1 MKPKILIAMITV
13 GNGHKA
19 PAEAIR
25 AGIEKLY
32 PNQYEIEVPDFT
44 NEVGDH
50 VLDKRHKAS
59 WDWMLAHPKITYA
72 GQKLLDNVVPAK
84 ITRATQKIT
93 LNEHAKNAAEYLK
106 EKDFDLLVATHFQNI
121 HALAIAKK
129 KANLNT
135 PLVGITTDPF
145 DANAMWAQPNVDE
158 MIVSSDIAKNKLIRH
173 GVAAEKISIFG
184 YPLGKQFIEIDK
196 SKAEAREE
204 LGLEPKQLT
213 ILQSAGGE
221 GIGGQLEG
229 FVEAVLEAD
238 LDIQYIIA
246 CGRNT
251 DLQNKLIE
259 KAKQYNG
266 KTKILAQGFINNMAT
281 WITASDLIL
290 GKAGAAST
298 FEPLAL
304 GRPIFHTSYASFNE
318 KTNIDWCLEQGI
330 GKYIP
335 EPRQLV
341 EVLQKYLANKS
352 ELSSLEEKIAA
363 LNIKPGTLDI
373 AKHLVETYLR
383 SKADN

>member
-1 MKPKILIAMITV
+1 MITV

-19 PAEAIR
+19 PAEAIA
-25 AGIEKLY
+25 AGIEMLY
-32 PNQYEIEVPDFT
+32 PDKFEIEVPDFT

-50 VLDKRHKAS
+50 ILDKRHKAS
-59 WDWMLAHPKITYA
+59 WDWMLAHPKITFA
-72 GQKLLDNVVPAK
+72 GQKLLDNFIPAK
-84 ITRATQKIT
+84 ITRLSQKIT

-106 EKDFDLLVATHFQNI
+106 EKNFDLLVATHFQNI

-129 KANLNT
+129 KSAINT

-158 MIVSSDIAKNKLIRH
+158 MIVSSDIAKQKLIRH

-196 SKAEAREE
+196 TKAEARAE
-204 LGLEPKQLT
+204 LKLDPNQLT

-246 CGRNT
+246 CGRNS
-251 DLQNKLIE
+251 DLQKSLLE
-259 KAKQYNG
+259 KAEKYHG
-266 KTKILAQGFINNMAT
+266 KSKILPQGFITNMAT
-281 WITASDLIL
+281 WITAADLVL

-298 FEPLAL
+298 FEPLSL

-318 KTNIDWCLEQGI
+318 KTNIDWCLEQAI

-335 EPRQLV
+335 EPSQLV
-341 EVLQKYLANKS
+341 AVLKKYLANKT
-352 ELSSLEEKIAA
+352 ELVDLEKKIAE
-363 LNIKPGTLDI
+363 LNIKPGTLSI
-373 AKHLVETYLR
+373 AKHLIETYLKSR
-383 SKADN
+383 G

>member
-1 MKPKILIAMITV
+1 MITV

-19 PAEAIR
+19 PAEAIA
-25 AGIEKLY
+25 AGIETLY
-32 PNQYEIEVPDFT
+32 PDKFDIEVPDFT

-50 VLDKRHKAS
+50 ILDKRHKAS

-72 GQKLLDNVVPAK
+72 GQKVLDNFVPAK

-106 EKDFDLLVATHFQNI
+106 EKKFDLLVATHFQNI

-129 KANLNT
+129 KAGINT
-135 PLVGITTDPF
+135 PLIGITTDPF

-184 YPLGKQFIEIDK
+184 YPLGKQFIEINK
-196 SKAEAREE
+196 TKAEAREE
-204 LGLEPKQLT
+204 LGLSPEQLT

-238 LDIQYIIA
+238 LDIQYVIA
-246 CGRNT
+246 CGRNSE
-251 DLQNKLIE
+251 LQNRL
-259 KAKQYNG
+259 KAKAAQYNG
-266 KTKILAQGFINNMAT
+266 KTKVLPQGFITNMAT
-281 WITASDLIL
+281 WITASDLVL

-298 FEPLAL
+298 FEPLTL

-335 EPRQLV
+335 EPKQLV
-341 EVLQKYLANKS
+341 EVLQIYLANKS
-352 ELSSLEEKIAA
+352 ELNSLEEKIAK
-363 LNIKPGTLDI
+363 LSIKPGTLDI
-373 AKHLVETYLR
+373 AQHLVEQYL
-383 SKADN
+383 S

>member
-1 MKPKILIAMITV
+1 MITV

-19 PAEAIR
+19 PAEAI
-25 AGIEKLY
+25 AAEIETLY
-32 PNQYEIEVPDFT
+32 PKKFEIEVPDFT

-50 VLDKRHKAS
+50 ILDKRHKAS
-59 WDWMLAHPKITYA
+59 WDWMLSHPKITFA
-72 GQKLLDNVVPAK
+72 GQKLLDNFIPAK
-84 ITRATQKIT
+84 ITRVTQRIT

-106 EKDFDLLVATHFQNI
+106 EKNFDLLVATHFQNI

-129 KANLNT
+129 KSAINT

-145 DANAMWAQPNVDE
+145 DANAMWAQPNVNE
-158 MIVSSDIAKNKLIRH
+158 MIVSSNIAKQKLIRH

-196 SKAEAREE
+196 SKAEARSE
-204 LGLEPKQLT
+204 LGLDPVQLT

-229 FVEAVLEAD
+229 FVEAVLEAN
-238 LDIQYIIA
+238 LDVQYVIA

-251 DLQNKLIE
+251 DLQNRLKE
-259 KAKQYNG
+259 KAIQYNG
-266 KTKILAQGFINNMAT
+266 KTKILPQGFINNMAT
-281 WITASDLIL
+281 WITASDLVL

-298 FEPLAL
+298 FEPLSL

-335 EPRQLV
+335 EPSQLV
-341 EVLQKYLANKS
+341 AVLKKYLANKT
-352 ELSSLEEKIAA
+352 ELVDLEKKIAE

-373 AKHLVETYLR
+373 AKHLIETYLKSR
-383 SKADN
+383 G